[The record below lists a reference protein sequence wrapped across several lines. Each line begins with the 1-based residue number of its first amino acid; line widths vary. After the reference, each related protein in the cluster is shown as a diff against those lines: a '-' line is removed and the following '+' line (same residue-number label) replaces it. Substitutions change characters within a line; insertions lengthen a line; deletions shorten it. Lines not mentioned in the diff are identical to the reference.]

1 MPSITD
7 SLRVSEIMSRFFITT
22 VLPIIALAMGVLG
35 FVQVQQGSK
44 PVPSL
49 SPPTPPVRSPY
60 GETIGAS
67 GIVEPKHES
76 IAIGTAL
83 SGIVL
88 EVFVPAESVGQQ
100 VKQGDPL
107 FRVDDRHLN
116 AQLALHQANLASAK
130 ATQAKLE
137 AMPREE
143 SLPPLAARVK
153 AMEAQRSRLFDQY
166 QRSQKLLS
174 TKAITEEELT
184 QRRLNYEEADQQWSQ
199 AKSEYDLLKAGTW
212 QPDLQVAKAAVAIA
226 TAQVQ
231 QTQTEIDRALVRAP
245 TDGEV
250 LQVNVRPGQSVSAQS
265 GQALIM
271 LGDSTELRVRVDI
284 DEHDIP
290 RFHKT
295 AAARAFQRGDAQHE
309 LTLRFVRVD
318 PYVIPKKSLTGDNK
332 ERVDTRVLQVIYSLE
347 TSNESL
353 FVGQQLD
360 VFLEAA
366 LGQQ

>member
-1 MPSITD
+1 
-7 SLRVSEIMSRFFITT
+7 MSRFFITT

-35 FVQVQQGSK
+35 FVHVQRASQ

-49 SPPTPPVRSPY
+49 SPPAPPVRSPY
-60 GETIGAS
+60 GSTVAAS

-100 VKQGDPL
+100 VKQGDSL
-107 FRVDDRHLN
+107 FRVDDRHLK
-116 AQLALHQANLASAK
+116 AQLALHQANLASVQ
-130 ATQAKLE
+130 ATLTKLE

-143 SLPPLAARVK
+143 SLPPLQARVN
-153 AMEAQRSRLFDQY
+153 AMEAQRSRLFDQF
-166 QRSQKLLS
+166 QRSQKLLT

-184 QRRLNYEEADQQWSQ
+184 QRRLSYEEADQQWSQ
-199 AKSEYDLLKAGTW
+199 AKSEFDLLKAGTW
-212 QPDLQVAKAAVAIA
+212 KPDLQVAKAAVAVA
-226 TAQVQ
+226 AAQVQ
-231 QTQTEIDRALVRAP
+231 QIQTEIDRALVRAP

-250 LQVNVRPGQSVSAQS
+250 LQVNVRPGQAVSAQS

-271 LGDSTELRVRVDI
+271 LGDSSELRIRVDI

-290 RFHKT
+290 RFNK
-295 AAARAFQRGDAQHE
+295 AASARAFLRGDSQHE
-309 LTLRFVRVD
+309 LPLHFVRLE
-318 PYVIPKKSLTGDNK
+318 PFVIPKKSLTGDNK
-332 ERVDTRVLQVIYSLE
+332 ERVDTRVLQAIYALE
-347 TSNESL
+347 SAANTV

-360 VFLEAA
+360 VFLDVGANK
-366 LGQQ
+366 

>member
-1 MPSITD
+1 
-7 SLRVSEIMSRFFITT
+7 MSRFFITT

-35 FVQVQQGSK
+35 FVQVQHGSK
-44 PVPSL
+44 PVPPL

-60 GETIGAS
+60 GATVAAS
-67 GIVEPKHES
+67 GIVEPKYES
-76 IAIGTAL
+76 VAIGTAL

-100 VKQGDPL
+100 VTQGDSL
-107 FRVDDRHLN
+107 FRVDDRHLK
-116 AQLALHQANLASAK
+116 AQLALHQANLTSAK
-130 ATQAKLE
+130 ATLAKLE
-137 AMPREE
+137 ALPREE

-153 AMEAQRSRLFDQY
+153 AMEAQRSRLFDQF
-166 QRSQKLLS
+166 QRSQKLLT
-174 TKAITEEELT
+174 TKAITDEELI
-184 QRRLNYEEADQQWSQ
+184 QRRLSYEEADQQWSQ

-231 QTQTEIDRALVRAP
+231 QIQTEIDRALVRAP

-265 GQALIM
+265 GQGLIM
-271 LGDSTELRVRVDI
+271 LGDSSELRVRVDI

-290 RFHKT
+290 RFHKS
-295 AAARAFQRGDAQHE
+295 AAARAYQRGDSQHE
-309 LTLRFVRVD
+309 IALHFVRLE
-318 PYVIPKKSLTGDNK
+318 PFVIPKKSLTGDNK
-332 ERVDTRVLQVIYSLE
+332 ERVDTRVLQAIYSLE
-347 TSNESL
+347 APTNTV

-360 VFLEAA
+360 VFLDAA
-366 LGQQ
+366 QSTPLNTSGTP